1 MRFLPSILVFL
12 AACLLGVGP
21 AAAQGPARKC
31 ESSAATDRVALVIGN
46 SGYDGVNWRKL
57 PNAVRDADAVCD
69 ALYGAGFQVAR
80 IVDADAPTI
89 RAAIAAFGERAA
101 KADTALVYFA
111 GHGFEYGGLNFLV
124 PVNAPAKVA
133 KLELQSRF
141 AVLDDALAAAARAK
155 HHPIVFVDACRTKD
169 PVVRLEGSDAAVPV
183 GSISLP
189 IGWDGVVFYSTSRG
203 SFAFDAA
210 PTDSTTSPFARA
222 VVGRLSEPNLEIASF
237 FRFVKNDVKEWTFE
251 ENGGPQ
257 IPTPYGVFAD
267 EFFFTAARR
276 VTAIQG
282 FGGGRPRP
290 AFVAPPLDVMA
301 REDEPV
307 ILARLFDTFDA
318 SDIERAAT
326 RGDPTA
332 QSLYGYMLHLGVGV
346 RKDVAAARGWLEKS
360 AAQNSPVGQT
370 EFAWYLQENAARG
383 PAGDAD
389 RARALALFEAA
400 AAQGY
405 AKAQSHL
412 GSALQM
418 GTLGPRDPA
427 RALSL
432 FAKASEAGHVYAT
445 FASGIYGGQA
455 AAAEQK
461 LRAVAKAGNIEG
473 NYWLCELYNYQNRP
487 GLAAQDCLL
496 AARDGYA
503 GARAITA
510 LLYERGQG
518 FAKSQ
523 QDADYWARLA
533 LDKPELTQAQKAQ
546 MQSLLAS
553 RK

>member
-1 MRFLPSILVFL
+1 MRLVPSILVLL
-12 AACLLGVGP
+12 AAWIWTAVP
-21 AAAQGPARKC
+21 AVAQAPARTC

-46 SGYDGVNWRKL
+46 SRYDGVNWRQL

-69 ALYGAGFQVAR
+69 ALYGAGFQVVR
-80 IVDADAPTI
+80 LVDADAATI
-89 RAAIAAFGERAA
+89 RTAIAQFGERAA

-124 PVNAPAKVA
+124 PVDAPARVA
-133 KLELQSRF
+133 KIDLQARF

-155 HHPIVFVDACRTKD
+155 HHPIVFVDACRTTD
-169 PVVRLEGSDAAVPV
+169 PVVRLEGSDAPLPV
-183 GSISLP
+183 GTISLP
-189 IGWDGVVFYSTSRG
+189 VGWDGVVFYSTSRG

-210 PTDSTTSPFARA
+210 PAGSTTSPFARA
-222 VVGRLSEPNLEIASF
+222 VVGRLSEPDLEIANF
-237 FRFVKNDVKEWTFE
+237 FRFVKNDVKEWTFDE
-251 ENGGPQ
+251 SGGPQ
-257 IPTPYGVFAD
+257 IPTPYGIFAD
-267 EFFFTAARR
+267 EFFFMTARR
-276 VTAIQG
+276 VTAMQ
-282 FGGGRPRP
+282 GGGGGQPRP
-290 AFVAPPLDVMA
+290 AFVPPPLDVMA

-307 ILARLFDTFDA
+307 IIARLFDKFDA
-318 SDIERAAT
+318 GDIGQAAV
-326 RGDPTA
+326 RGDATA

-360 AAQNSPVGQT
+360 AAQNSPAGQT
-370 EFAWYLQENAARG
+370 EFAWYLQENAAPG
-383 PAGDAD
+383 PEGAAD
-389 RARALALFEAA
+389 RAKALALFEAA

-412 GSALQM
+412 GSALYN
-418 GTLGPRDPA
+418 GTLGATDRP
-427 RALSL
+427 RALAL

-445 FASGIYGGQA
+445 FASGVYGGQA

-461 LRAVAKAGNIEG
+461 LRAIAKGGNIEG

-503 GARAITA
+503 GARVVTA
-510 LLYERGQG
+510 MLYERGQG
-518 FAKSQ
+518 FPKSA